1 MLPGISNDFHLL
13 NEAFPIQEFKTE
25 PLVSNFLLRAS
36 FIDLTERLQLVDQS
50 TRETAEWSLYVCRE
64 QNQIFFVDDLPLSS
78 RLLQQ
83 LLSLRDQIHLFEAV
97 FDVGDANYPAAF

>member
-1 MLPGISNDFHLL
+1 M
-13 NEAFPIQEFKTE
+13 
-25 PLVSNFLLRAS
+25 SNFLLRAS